1 MVATRRSS
9 RQKTPVYDEPPIKA
23 PGKKKVAPLPIDG
36 KKKVPK
42 EKVAAHPTAL
52 LGKPSVS
59 KPVEAPVHSP
69 TPEPSKI
76 PVSKPVEAPARTP
89 TPEPSK
95 KRALPAEDEISEIP
109 SPKRSRDEST
119 PPTNGA
125 AAQQRFPSPAD
136 QGATEH
142 DKQNWQGFCEIASE
156 PEFFS
161 VMLREL
167 GVTGVCARQVF
178 FPDIDTL
185 RELPQPIY
193 GFVFLLRYR
202 EFDSE
207 NQSEDCPEDVWF
219 ANQLPAQNS
228 CSTLAMFHIL
238 MNTLGIELGENLQE
252 FKSFTSE
259 MHPLSR
265 GESLANFEFVK
276 RIHNSFAT
284 KMDLL
289 LCDSI
294 TAQKARKAEK
304 AKAKAK
310 GKAKEDERKQSVT
323 SLTSISSEE
332 SIEDSAHHYLAF
344 LPINGQVWKLDG
356 MNAQPTSLGEY
367 DESNSDEWLD
377 IACKRIMALM
387 ATAGDE
393 DYQLFALVRAPIAR
407 YREEMCETVK
417 TAELVES
424 ALDKQSPEWKSFIV
438 TDSDVPVAPGPPSPS
453 LLSSFGIS
461 QEQLDSTTIEDSVRE
476 KIDSL
481 EMTELL
487 GRRDRLM
494 LRINEIQEN
503 IMAEMGNEADEK
515 QKADERRW
523 DYAPVARVWLEML
536 AENGFLEKN
545 IAKFK
550 D

>member
-1 MVATRRSS
+1 MVATRRTS
-9 RQKTPVYDEPPIKA
+9 RQKTPVYEESVSKA
-23 PGKKKVAPLPIDG
+23 AGKKKVAPQSIAG
-36 KKKVPK
+36 KEKISQKKVSAEP
-42 EKVAAHPTAL
+42 AA
-52 LGKPSVS
+52 S
-59 KPVEAPVHSP
+59 
-69 TPEPSKI
+69 
-76 PVSKPVEAPARTP
+76 P

-95 KRALPAEDEISEIP
+95 KRSLPAEDEKSP
-109 SPKRSRDEST
+109 VPPPKRSRDEST
-119 PPTNGA
+119 PPTNGV
-125 AAQQRFPSPAD
+125 AAQQRYPSPAD

-142 DKQNWQGFCEIASE
+142 DKETWQGFCEIASE

-161 VMLREL
+161 VMLREM
-167 GVTGVCARQVF
+167 GVNSVCARQVF
-178 FPDIDTL
+178 FPDLDTL
-185 RELPQPIY
+185 KQLPQPIY

-207 NQSEDCPEDVWF
+207 NQSEDCPDGVWF

-228 CSTLAMFHIL
+228 CSTLAMFHVL
-238 MNTLGIELGENLQE
+238 MNTPDIQLGENLQE

-259 MHPLSR
+259 MHPLHR

-289 LCDSI
+289 VSDSI
-294 TAQKARKAEK
+294 AAQKCRKAEK
-304 AKAKAK
+304 AKAK
-310 GKAKEDERKQSVT
+310 GDRKQSV
-323 SLTSISSEE
+323 TSISSEE

-344 LPINGQVWKLDG
+344 LPIDGQVWKLDG

-367 DESNSDEWLD
+367 DEENTDEWLD

-393 DYQLFALVRAPIAR
+393 DYQLFALVRAPLAR
-407 YREEMCETVK
+407 HRQEMCEMVK
-417 TAELVES
+417 TAKLIES
-424 ALDKQSPEWKSFIV
+424 TLDKQSPEWKSFLV
-438 TDSDVPVAPGPPSPS
+438 ADGENPVAPGPPSPS

-461 QEQLDSTTIEDSVRE
+461 EEQLNATTIDDDERQKIEKSETSV
-476 KIDSL
+476 
-481 EMTELL
+481 LL
-487 GRRDRLM
+487 GRRERLM
-494 LRINEIQEN
+494 LRINEVQDS
-503 IMAEMGNEADEK
+503 IMMEMGLEADEK

-536 AENGFLEKN
+536 AENGWLQKN

-550 D
+550 DPQ